1 MITVILLIINYQI
14 GSKVAVAVT
23 EHDKF
28 KGYPFEGPA
37 VIHQNEQIFKDATA
51 SRSYCG

>member
-28 KGYPFEGPA
+28 KGYPFGGTA
-37 VIHQNEQIFKDATA
+37 VIHQNDQIFKDATA

>member
-1 MITVILLIINYQI
+1 MITGILLVINYQI

-28 KGYPFEGPA
+28 KGHRFEGSA
-37 VIHQNEQIFKDATA
+37 VIHQNNQIFKDATA